1 MKTKW
6 FIYSVM
12 GLLFFGMG
20 LSFLGEAIIQK
31 YTQSQS
37 WILWGTVAL
46 VITNSGLCL
55 LGQAVIEK
63 IKITSK

>member
-6 FIYSVM
+6 LIYSVM
-12 GLLFFGMG
+12 GLLFFGMD
-20 LSFLGEAIIQK
+20 LSFLGEAIVQK

-37 WILWGTVAL
+37 WILWGIVAL

>member
-1 MKTKW
+1 MD
-6 FIYSVM
+6 
-12 GLLFFGMG
+12 
-20 LSFLGEAIIQK
+20 LSFLGEAIVQK

-37 WILWGTVAL
+37 WILWGIVAL